1 MRLEQ
6 AKARWVDELPLAL
19 WAYRTTFKTAT
30 DHTPYS
36 LSFGSEAV
44 IPVELEV
51 PSHRVAYYN
60 PMTNKALLLESLDMI
75 EVKRDEADLRASRHR
90 HQVACYYDRKVHL
103 KTFEPGDLVLKRV
116 FPPSTQ
122 LGPRWEGKYTI
133 QRKLDTGAFKITT
146 VDGEEIPRAWNAQH
160 LRRYLS

>member
-1 MRLEQ
+1 M
-6 AKARWVDELPLAL
+6 
-19 WAYRTTFKTAT
+19 
-30 DHTPYS
+30 
-36 LSFGSEAV
+36 

-51 PSHRVAYYN
+51 PSHRVAYYD

-75 EVKRDEADLRASRHR
+75 EEKRDEADLRASRHR
-90 HQVACYYDRKVHL
+90 HQVARYYDRKVRF

-122 LGPRWEGKYTI
+122 LGPKWEGPYTI
-133 QRKLDTGAFKITT
+133 QRKLDTGAFKLTT